1 MPNTISFSDHFL
13 QFLREDYPKL
23 PSAEQKIISQF
34 IANYRNH
41 GFTAPPL
48 CGRNKSSAAVPDD
61 NKRNFALEYGLW
73 HYHIGIPSY
82 ETENRL
88 MGDWTS
94 VKIVNYM
101 NRDTTRNKK
110 GKCKANIKLVSIAS
124 HPPFIIPNL
133 SHITGETFPQT

>member
-34 IANYRNH
+34 IADYCKH
-41 GFTAPPL
+41 GFTVPPL
-48 CGRNKSSAAVPDD
+48 CGRNKSSADVPDD
-61 NKRNFALEYGLW
+61 NKRNFALKYGLW

-82 ETENRL
+82 EMGNRL
-88 MGDWTS
+88 GDWTS

-101 NRDTTRNKK
+101 NRDATRDKK

-133 SHITGETFPQT
+133 SHITGETFPKT